1 MPNNYQTTILRALQ
15 GRKIYQGLP
24 VPRKAPV
31 EPTEA
36 EQKQINDT
44 VDIYMKNLK
53 QYKESIGE
61 QFEITEENTNEYK
74 EVATKGALQAFQKE
88 YNKDYAELSQMKNR
102 ITKRR
107 AKNKVAKASRKANRS
122 N

>member
-1 MPNNYQTTILRALQ
+1 
-15 GRKIYQGLP
+15 

-36 EQKQINDT
+36 EQRQINDT

-53 QYKESIGE
+53 KYKDSIGE
-61 QFEITEENTNEYK
+61 EFEITEENTEDYK
-74 EVATKGALQAFQKE
+74 LVATTAAISVFKKE
-88 YNKDYAELSQMKNR
+88 YNKDYAEFKQMKNK
-102 ITKRR
+102 INTRR

-122 N
+122 K